1 MLEARRDD
9 ALSVRDFRAAGM
21 LEKLVDG
28 TVRRLTAL
36 LTEHRLACTVG
47 RRTVNVVAVQQAG
60 SVNVI
65 AGTMERNSALP

>member
-1 MLEARRDD
+1 
-9 ALSVRDFRAAGM
+9 M